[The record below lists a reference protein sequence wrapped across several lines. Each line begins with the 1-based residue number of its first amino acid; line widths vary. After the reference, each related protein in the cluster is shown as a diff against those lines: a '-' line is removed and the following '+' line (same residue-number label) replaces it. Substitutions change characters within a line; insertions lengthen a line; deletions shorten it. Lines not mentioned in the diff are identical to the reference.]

1 MRGRAR
7 LSCNPHRRMLEFTSF
22 AKRIASE
29 TDAFL
34 CTLQGSSRGK
44 GRLPIRQTWQTTL
57 RPRRG
62 SRKSTPA
69 ALALAACRR
78 RETRMEGLLRIS
90 LLAAVQL
97 PTLWRRIDVSGNRRR
112 HPADTEAEK
121 DQQDG
126 LRAFA
131 APDRPYEYQNNRPGD
146 GKASAVGPIVSEAK
160 HFIPLFISKDT
171 IDNCSSGGTLMGE
184 SRTPT

>member
-1 MRGRAR
+1 
-7 LSCNPHRRMLEFTSF
+7 
-22 AKRIASE
+22 
-29 TDAFL
+29 
-34 CTLQGSSRGK
+34 
-44 GRLPIRQTWQTTL
+44 
-57 RPRRG
+57 
-62 SRKSTPA
+62 
-69 ALALAACRR
+69 
-78 RETRMEGLLRIS
+78 MEGRLRIS

-126 LRAFA
+126 LRALA

-146 GKASAVGPIVSEAK
+146 GEASAVDPIVSEAK
-160 HFIPLFISKDT
+160 HLIPLFISKDT